1 MKIVK
6 PFTIHALE
14 LGQMQNFIYLIQ
26 EHSSKQVA
34 VVDPAWEIPK
44 VVALVEHQGY
54 KISDVLLTHSH
65 HDHTNGLT
73 ELLKTCDA
81 QVHLLEAEAQFWDRG
96 KSFCEQNFC
105 LDHQLDK
112 PKLHQDGDTIQL
124 GKIQID
130 VLHTPGHTP
139 GSACYC
145 LYEHLITGDTL
156 FVSGCGRCDLNG
168 GDPEQM
174 YYSLKRLA
182 ALPPRTVIHPGHN
195 YGNKPSSTIAEELK
209 SNPYMQFDNVTD
221 FVRQR
226 M

>member
-14 LGQMQNFIYLIQ
+14 LGHMQNFIYLIQ

-54 KISDVLLTHSH
+54 KITDVLLTHSH
-65 HDHTNGLT
+65 YDHTNGLT
-73 ELLKTCDA
+73 ELLNACDA
-81 QVHLLEAEAQFWDRG
+81 QVHLLEAEAQFW
-96 KSFCEQNFC
+96 
-105 LDHQLDK
+105 DHQLDK

-174 YYSLKRLA
+174 HYSLKRLA
-182 ALPPRTVIHPGHN
+182 ALPPQTVIHPGHN
-195 YGNKPSSTIAEELK
+195 YGNKPSSTMAEQLK
-209 SNPYMQFDNVTD
+209 SNPSMQFDNVTD

>member
-14 LGQMQNFIYLIQ
+14 LGDMQNFIYLIQ

-34 VVDPAWEIPK
+34 VVDPGWEIPK

-54 KISDVLLTHSH
+54 KITDVLLTHSH
-65 HDHTNGLT
+65 YDHTNGLT

-81 QVHLLEAEAQFWDRG
+81 QVHLLEAEAKFW
-96 KSFCEQNFC
+96 E
-105 LDHQLDK
+105 HQLDK
-112 PKLHQDGDTIQL
+112 PKLYKDGDTIQL

-156 FVSGCGRCDLNG
+156 FVSGCGRCDLDG

-182 ALPPRTVIHPGHN
+182 ALPSQTVIHPGHN
-195 YGNKPSSTIAEELK
+195 YGNKLSSTMAEQLK
-209 SNPYMQFDNVTD
+209 SNPCMQFDNVTD